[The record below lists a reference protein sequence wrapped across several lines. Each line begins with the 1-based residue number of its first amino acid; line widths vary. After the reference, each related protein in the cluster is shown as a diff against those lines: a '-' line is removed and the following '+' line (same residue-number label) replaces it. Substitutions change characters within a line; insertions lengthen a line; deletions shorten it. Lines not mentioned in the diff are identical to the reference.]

1 MGGDRRDT
9 RTLDRD
15 LVERL
20 ERELGTAHLHQRALI
35 DSIPDIAW
43 MKDRQGRFLAGNRA
57 LLRAHGL
64 ERMEQVVGKTD
75 YDLSPVEL
83 AARYRADDEIV
94 MATRATR
101 RVVERH
107 LDPTGADFWIET
119 IKEPILDEDGEV
131 VGTVG
136 IARNVTER
144 KHAEEILVR
153 SNAELEARVAERT
166 EELARANAKL
176 LADLQ
181 ALEAAESTHR
191 RLVAILEATTDFVA
205 IAAPDARVLYINAA
219 GRRMVGLGAGED
231 ITWMRIADFF
241 SPAIGRRQVEEA
253 MPAAAR
259 DGVWEGEIALR
270 RRDGREISVSQVLLA
285 HRDAAGRPEYFSTI
299 MRDVGEVRGLQQQLF
314 EAQKLEAL
322 GRLAG
327 GVAHDFNN
335 LLTVISASVV
345 FARRTLPPEH
355 PASAELAQI
364 DSAATHAAGLTRQ
377 LLSFARRQIVAPS
390 LVDVSELVL
399 GADRMLRRVLG
410 ADIELVTL
418 ASPDLEL
425 VRVDPGQLENVVLNL
440 AINARDAMPNGGKLT
455 ISTTTVVTGTDEAGG
470 LANVEPGTWIAIRV
484 SDTGAGISADV
495 LPHIF
500 EPFYTTKARGEGT
513 GLGLATSYGIVRQAH
528 GHIRVFS
535 EATGT
540 TFLVLL
546 PSTGTRSLVPVQP
559 AEPVGKGGRETILLV
574 EDEPQVRALAERTLE
589 ELGYRVLQAA
599 SGLEGLT
606 VEAAYAG
613 PIDLVIS
620 DIVMPQMSGTQMVAE
635 LTRRRPDLMV
645 LLVSGYAYEA
655 TEQGSL
661 PAGTH
666 FLAKPFSPETL
677 ARRVRAVLDLRTKGY
692 ASQ

>member
-1 MGGDRRDT
+1 MGGDPRDI
-9 RTLDRD
+9 LDRD

-20 ERELGTAHLHQRALI
+20 ERELDTAHLHQRALI

-43 MKDRQGRFLAGNRA
+43 MKDRAGRFLAVNRA
-57 LLRAHGL
+57 LMRAL
-64 ERMEQVVGKTD
+64 SVDRIEDVIGKTD
-75 YDLSPVEL
+75 FDFSPREL
-83 AARYRADDEIV
+83 AERYQVDDEIV
-94 MATRATR
+94 METRTSR

-107 LDPTGADFWIET
+107 VDPKGADLWIET

-144 KHAEEILVR
+144 KRAEEILLR

-176 LADLQ
+176 LADLK
-181 ALEAAESTHR
+181 ALEAAERKHR
-191 RLVAILEATTDFVA
+191 RLVAILEATTDFVG
-205 IAAPDARVLYINAA
+205 IAAPDHRVLYLNAA
-219 GRRMVGLGAGED
+219 GRRMVGLGPTENISG
-231 ITWMRIADFF
+231 MRIADFH
-241 SPAIGRRQVEEA
+241 SPAVTRFQIEEA

-259 DGVWEGEIALR
+259 DGVWEGETTLR
-270 RRDGREISVSQVLLA
+270 TRDGHEIPVSQVLLA

-299 MRDVGEVRGLQQQLF
+299 LRDVTEVRGLQQQLF

-345 FARRTLPPEH
+345 FARRTLSPND

-418 ASPDLEL
+418 APPHLDL

-455 ISTTTVVTGTDEAGG
+455 IATMAVVTGADETGELAG
-470 LANVEPGTWIAIRV
+470 VEPGSWIAIRV
-484 SDTGAGISADV
+484 SDTGAGIAADV

-535 EATGT
+535 EPTGS
-540 TFLVLL
+540 TFIVLL
-546 PSTGTRSLVPVQP
+546 PSTGARSTIPVQP
-559 AEPVGKGGRETILLV
+559 AEPVGKGGRETILIV
-574 EDEPQVRALAERTLE
+574 EDEPQVRSLAERTLE
-589 ELGYRVLQAA
+589 ELGYRVLSAA

-635 LTRRRPDLMV
+635 LMRRRPELKV

-666 FLAKPFSPETL
+666 FLAKPFSPEEL
-677 ARRVRAVLDLRTKGY
+677 ARRVRSVLDLRTKPY
-692 ASQ
+692 ASR